1 MKTLERLEA
10 EFKEVIFLCKCGEE
24 NRKVIL
30 VINGY
35 GFDDVKCENCGR
47 RVMVEYDDNNLVS
60 VKS

>member
-10 EFKEVIFLCKCGEE
+10 EFKEVKFLCKCGEL

-35 GFDDVKCENCGR
+35 GFDDVKCEKCGR
-47 RVMVEYDDNNLVS
+47 RVMVEYDDNVIS
-60 VKS
+60 IKS